1 MVAPCSPSAHTTVPP
16 VTIFPMPESP
26 TAIVGRFA
34 PSPSGPMH
42 VGNARTA
49 LAAWLDVRAHGGRML
64 LRLEDLDRDRCR
76 PAFADL
82 VRRDLEWLGLDWDAE
97 TSPQSTRSAAYDAAL
112 ERLAAGGHLYECF
125 CSRRELA
132 VASAPH
138 GPAGRRYPGTCR
150 DLSGEE
156 RAARRAAGRTPSL
169 RLRLP
174 AEPVTVHDRLRGVVV
189 DMPARTMGDVVLR
202 RSDGLHS
209 YQLAVVVDDAADGVT
224 DVLRGDDLLP
234 SAGCQA
240 LLQDLLGLDRVAY
253 AHVPLVLG
261 PDGRRLA
268 KRHGAISISEL
279 RDSGMTAAR
288 LIDWLGGTLGI
299 ERADGASAAHLVGRF
314 VLDRIPRS
322 SPVIF

>member
-1 MVAPCSPSAHTTVPP
+1 MAESATRIT
-16 VTIFPMPESP
+16 
-26 TAIVGRFA
+26 GRFA

-49 LAAWLDVRAHGGRML
+49 LAAWLDVRARGGRML

-97 TSPQSTRSAAYDAAL
+97 TSPQSTRSGAYDDALGRLSAA
-112 ERLAAGGHLYECF
+112 GHLYECF

-138 GPAGRRYPGTCR
+138 GAAGRRYAGTCR
-150 DLSGEE
+150 DLSDQE
-156 RAARRAAGRTPSL
+156 RDARRAAGRMPSL
-169 RLRLP
+169 RLRVP
-174 AEPVTVHDRLRGVVV
+174 DEPVAIHDRLLGVL
-189 DMPARTMGDVVLR
+189 DQRPARTMGDVVVR

-224 DVLRGDDLLP
+224 EVVRGDDLLP

-240 LLQDLLGLDRVAY
+240 VLQDMLGLDRVTY
-253 AHVPLVLG
+253 AHVPLVRG
-261 PDGRRLA
+261 ADGERLA
-268 KRHGAISISEL
+268 KRHGAIAISDL
-279 RDSGMTAAR
+279 RDGGVGAR
-288 LIDWLGGTLGI
+288 RLLGWLGRTLGI
-299 ERADGASAAHLVGRF
+299 EWAGGAAAADLLGGFALE
-314 VLDRIPRS
+314 RIPRS

>member
-1 MVAPCSPSAHTTVPP
+1 
-16 VTIFPMPESP
+16 
-26 TAIVGRFA
+26 
-34 PSPSGPMH
+34 MH

-49 LAAWLDVRAHGGRML
+49 LAAWLDVRARDGRML

-76 PAFADL
+76 PLFADL
-82 VRRDLEWLGLDWDAE
+82 IRRDLAWLGLGWDAE
-97 TSPQSTRSAAYDAAL
+97 TPPQSTRSSAYDAAL
-112 ERLAAGGHLYECF
+112 ERLFAAGHLYECY

-150 DLSGEE
+150 DLSDED

-169 RLRLP
+169 RLRIP
-174 AEPVTVHDRLRGVVV
+174 DGSVTIHDRLLGALDQV
-189 DMPARTMGDVVLR
+189 PARTMGDVVVR

-240 LLQDLLGLDRVAY
+240 VLQDMLGLDRVSY
-253 AHVPLVLG
+253 AHLPLVHG

-268 KRHGAISISEL
+268 KRHGALAISEL
-279 RDSGMTAAR
+279 RDGGTDPGR
-288 LIDWLGGTLGI
+288 LVNWLGRTLGI
-299 ERADGASAAHLVGRF
+299 EQAGGASAADLLGGFAVE
-314 VLDRIPRS
+314 RIPSS
-322 SPVIF
+322 SPVVF

>member
-1 MVAPCSPSAHTTVPP
+1 
-16 VTIFPMPESP
+16 
-26 TAIVGRFA
+26 
-34 PSPSGPMH
+34 MH
-42 VGNARTA
+42 LGNARTA
-49 LAAWLDVRAHGGRML
+49 LAAWLDVRARGGRML

-82 VRRDLEWLGLDWDAE
+82 IRRDLDWLGLDWDGE
-97 TSPQSTRSAAYDAAL
+97 TPPQSTRSADYDGAL
-112 ERLAAGGHLYECF
+112 DRLAAAGHLYECF
-125 CSRRELA
+125 CSRRQLA

-138 GPAGRRYPGTCR
+138 GPSGRRYPGTCR
-150 DLSGEE
+150 DLSGEA

-174 AEPVTVHDRLRGVVV
+174 ARPVTIRDRLHGVVV
-189 DMPARTMGDVVLR
+189 DVPARTMGDVVVR

-261 PDGRRLA
+261 ADHQRLA
-268 KRHGAISISEL
+268 KRHGAVAISEL

-288 LIDWLGGTLGI
+288 LIGWLGRTLGI
-299 ERADGASAAHLVGRF
+299 EQADGASAADLVGGFALERM
-314 VLDRIPRS
+314 PRS
-322 SPVIF
+322 SPVICELRS

>member
-1 MVAPCSPSAHTTVPP
+1 
-16 VTIFPMPESP
+16 MPESP

-42 VGNARTA
+42 LGNARTA
-49 LAAWLDVRAHGGRML
+49 LAAWLDVRVRGGRML

-76 PAFADL
+76 AAFADPI
-82 VRRDLEWLGLDWDAE
+82 RRDLEWLGLAWDAE
-97 TSPQSTRSAAYDAAL
+97 TPPQSRRSDAYDAAL
-112 ERLAAGGHLYECF
+112 SRLSAAGRLYECF

-138 GPAGRRYPGTCR
+138 GASGGRYPGTCR
-150 DLSGEE
+150 DLSSEG

-174 AEPVTVHDRLRGVVV
+174 AGPVTIHDRLLGVFDEV
-189 DMPARTMGDVVLR
+189 PGRTMGDVVVR

-234 SAGCQA
+234 SAGCQVVLQE
-240 LLQDLLGLDRVAY
+240 LLDLDRVSY

-261 PDGRRLA
+261 ADGRRLA
-268 KRHGAISISEL
+268 KRHGAVAIAEL
-279 RDSGMTAAR
+279 RESGVPAEQVVGR
-288 LIDWLGGTLGI
+288 LGQTLGI
-299 ERADGASAAHLVGRF
+299 ETGGVAAPEDLVGEF
-314 VLDRIPRS
+314 ALDRISRD
-322 SPVIF
+322 PVALDLRW

>member
-1 MVAPCSPSAHTTVPP
+1 
-16 VTIFPMPESP
+16 
-26 TAIVGRFA
+26 
-34 PSPSGPMH
+34 MH

-49 LAAWLDVRAHGGRML
+49 LAAWLDVRARDGRML

-76 PAFADL
+76 PLFADL
-82 VRRDLEWLGLDWDAE
+82 IRRDLAWLGLGWDAE
-97 TSPQSTRSAAYDAAL
+97 TPPQSTRSSAYDAAL
-112 ERLAAGGHLYECF
+112 ERLFAAGHLYECY

-150 DLSGEE
+150 DLSDED
-156 RAARRAAGRTPSL
+156 RAVRRAAGRTPSL
-169 RLRLP
+169 RLRIP
-174 AEPVTVHDRLRGVVV
+174 DGSVTIHDRLLGALDQV
-189 DMPARTMGDVVLR
+189 PARTMGDVVVR

-240 LLQDLLGLDRVAY
+240 VLQDMLGLDRVSY
-253 AHVPLVLG
+253 AHLPLVHG

-268 KRHGAISISEL
+268 KRHGALAISEL
-279 RDSGMTAAR
+279 RDGGTDPGR
-288 LIDWLGGTLGI
+288 LVNWLGRTLGI
-299 ERADGASAAHLVGRF
+299 EQAGGASAADLLGGFAVE
-314 VLDRIPRS
+314 RIPSS
-322 SPVIF
+322 SPVVF